1 MIQTPNL
8 SCAVGN
14 SFLIQTLFSNIE
26 LCCACAWL
34 LSDERDIVNLL
45 ARGAN
50 IIALAFLKN
59 VLQVRE
65 AVFALNG
72 TTITMTRN
80 VR

>member
-14 SFLIQTLFSNIE
+14 SFLIHQTLFSNIE

-34 LSDERDIVNLL
+34 LSDERELVNLL

-50 IIALAFLKN
+50 IIAFGIFK
-59 VLQVRE
+59 E
-65 AVFALNG
+65 CFTG
-72 TTITMTRN
+72 
-80 VR
+80 